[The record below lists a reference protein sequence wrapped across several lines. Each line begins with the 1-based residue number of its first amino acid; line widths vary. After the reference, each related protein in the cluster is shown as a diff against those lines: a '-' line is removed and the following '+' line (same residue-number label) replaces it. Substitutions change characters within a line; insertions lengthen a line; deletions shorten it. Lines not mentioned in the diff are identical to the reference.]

1 MKIGLVCPYNVALGG
16 GVQEIVGVMRKILAA
31 RGHDVKIIT
40 AQPRDITGV
49 DTTGMIFL
57 GTAID
62 VQWPNHT
69 TAPLSSSISM
79 EAVEQV
85 IEAEKFDILH
95 FHEPWVPALSRQVL
109 SRSQCVNIATFH
121 AKVPETIMSRTLA
134 VVITPYMRSVLKDL
148 HELTAVSEPAAEYV
162 SSLTDRPVVIIPNG
176 IDLGHFPTVSH
187 TRTHRPKTILYI
199 GRLEHRKG
207 VKYLLQAYA
216 LLSQEFEGDV
226 RLQIAGDGPER
237 EKLEAFVAEA
247 QLPNVA
253 FLGYVSDEQ
262 KLQLL
267 ASADLFCSPAIFG
280 ESFGVVLL
288 EAMASGLPTIA
299 GNNTGY
305 ASVMRELGTLS
316 LVDPKDAMEFA
327 RRMKVFLLEPKL
339 RTLWQSW
346 ARTYIKQFSNERIV
360 DQYEALYKVAIQ
372 RHAGLLI
379 GA

>member
-16 GVQEIVGVMRKILAA
+16 GVQEVISVMRRILSS
-31 RGHDVKIIT
+31 RGHDVKIIA
-40 AQPRDITGV
+40 AQPRDVSGV

-57 GTAID
+57 GTAVD

-79 EAVEQV
+79 EVVEQV

-95 FHEPWVPALSRQVL
+95 FHEPWVPALSRQIL

-121 AKVPETIMSRTLA
+121 AKVPETIISQTLA

-162 SSLTDRPVVIIPNG
+162 GSLTDRPVTIIPNG
-176 IDLGHFPTVSH
+176 IDLTHFPPSPH
-187 TRTHRPKTILYI
+187 TKTHTPKTILYV

-207 VKYLLQAYA
+207 VKHLLRAYG
-216 LLSQEFEGDV
+216 LLSQELENDV
-226 RLQIAGDGPER
+226 RLLIAGDGPER
-237 EKLEAFVAEA
+237 ERLEALAAEF
-247 QLPNVA
+247 QLPNVE

-280 ESFGVVLL
+280 ESFGIVLL
-288 EAMASGLPTIA
+288 EAMASGLPLVA
-299 GNNTGY
+299 GNNSGY
-305 ASVMRELGTLS
+305 ASVLRELGTLS
-316 LVDPKDAMEFA
+316 LVDPKDEMELA
-327 RRMKVFLLEPKL
+327 RRMKVFLEETKL
-339 RTLWQSW
+339 RTIWQSW
-346 ARTYIKQFSNERIV
+346 AKSYVEQFSYERIV
-360 DQYEALYKVAIQ
+360 DQYEALYTVALK
-372 RHAGLLI
+372 RHAGSL
-379 GA
+379 ANA